1 MVAWNKAQESGLQ
14 TETFMLLLHKLGF
27 HLATDVGKCF
37 PRIPH
42 FWSADHLYQL
52 ALKVGPIKKEDLKMD
67 LSVLETASTVTS
79 SSDQQSTDLVPT
91 EPAAGSSKMSVDDPM
106 MMMTSVASPS
116 SSSQSTKAGGAGG
129 SGSLS
134 DSGDIMSP
142 GLSSSDIMGSTSMMS
157 ASPSDFSS
165 FAM

>member
-27 HLATDVGKCF
+27 HLAADVGKCF

-67 LSVLETASTVTS
+67 LSTLETASSSSSITNEQPQDITDVVMTKVPGLGEDQVTS
-79 SSDQQSTDLVPT
+79 SVSSPISTKANTSGSEPDGLQSLASLCP
-91 EPAAGSSKMSVDDPM
+91 DPM
-106 MMMTSVASPS
+106 MMPS
-116 SSSQSTKAGGAGG
+116 SVIAPPSTE
-129 SGSLS
+129 
-134 DSGDIMSP
+134 
-142 GLSSSDIMGSTSMMS
+142 
-157 ASPSDFSS
+157 FSS